1 MAREWRIEYK
11 EAPYHVLS
19 RGNERRNIVF
29 EDRDRH
35 LFLDTLGEI
44 SQRFEFDLLAYV
56 LMDNHYHLLFR
67 TNRANLI

>member
-11 EAPYHVLS
+11 GAPYHVLS

-29 EDRDRH
+29 ENRDRH